1 MYLNN
6 YLLKYCKENDL
17 SSIIKSL
24 ANAAVEISS
33 SIRNIKKIGSNISA
47 EKTVNKDG
55 DIQKPLDIM
64 SDEILIKF
72 LKKSPVSGYA
82 SEEQEGFIDFKNN
95 NNFLI

>member
-55 DIQKPLDIM
+55 DIQKPLDI
-64 SDEILIKF
+64 IIF
-72 LKKSPVSGYA
+72 A
-82 SEEQEGFIDFKNN
+82 SNFKNLTQ
-95 NNFLI
+95 NFIISYTWQSFRNKNKRKERC

>member
-33 SIRNIKKIGSNISA
+33 SIRNIKKL
-47 EKTVNKDG
+47 DG
-55 DIQKPLDIM
+55 NL
-64 SDEILIKF
+64 
-72 LKKSPVSGYA
+72 SGTR
-82 SEEQEGFIDFKNN
+82 GFY
-95 NNFLI
+95 